1 MILRIFT
8 IMFMFV
14 YYDTVINTRK
24 KKKEPLQM
32 HIKYAKA
39 YSLTVHY
46 FSFSLLKV
54 ILTVN
59 RIIKNGISVV

>member
-24 KKKEPLQM
+24 KKRTIANAHK
-32 HIKYAKA
+32 ICK
-39 YSLTVHY
+39 SL
-46 FSFSLLKV
+46 
-54 ILTVN
+54 
-59 RIIKNGISVV
+59 

>member
-14 YYDTVINTRK
+14 YYDTVINTRE
-24 KKKEPLQM
+24 KKEPLQM

-59 RIIKNGISVV
+59 LIIKNGISVV

>member
-8 IMFMFV
+8 IMFMFL
-14 YYDTVINTRK
+14 YYDTVINTK
-24 KKKEPLQM
+24 KKKTLQM

-39 YSLTVHY
+39 FCLKVHH

-59 RIIKNGISVV
+59 LIIRNGISVV

>member
-8 IMFMFV
+8 IMFMFL
-14 YYDTVINTRK
+14 YYDTVINTRG
-24 KKKEPLQM
+24 KKEPLQM

-39 YSLTVHY
+39 FCLKVHH

-59 RIIKNGISVV
+59 LIIRN